1 MDLQVIMFSLFAIGA
16 VASAVFTITRKN
28 PVSSAMSL
36 VAHFFMLT
44 GLYLTLQ
51 AQFVAA
57 VQVLV
62 YAGAIMVLVV
72 FVIMLLNVGKEIE
85 NPQRGN
91 LRTTLGAL
99 MGVLLVVLIGVAVLA
114 RPTGRLSLPDT
125 AAEIG
130 TTEAIGQSL
139 FTTYLFP
146 FEAVSLLLLA
156 ALIGS
161 VILAKRHVKEG

>member
-1 MDLQVIMFSLFAIGA
+1 MFALGA
-16 VASAVFTITRKN
+16 VTSAVLTVTSRN

-36 VAHFFMLT
+36 IAHFFMLS
-44 GLYLTLQ
+44 GLYLTLE

-72 FVIMLLNVGKEIE
+72 FVIMLLNLGREKQLTEKV
-85 NPQRGN
+85 N
-91 LRTTLGAL
+91 LRSVFGTIIGAVFAIQVIIVLGAHPTERL
-99 MGVLLVVLIGVAVLA
+99 QLAPNAVA
-114 RPTGRLSLPDT
+114 
-125 AAEIG
+125 IG
-130 TTEAIGQSL
+130 TTESIGTSL

-146 FEAVSLLLLA
+146 FEAISLLLLA

-161 VILAKRHVKEG
+161 VILAKRHVQ

>member
-1 MDLQVIMFSLFAIGA
+1 MSLQVIMFSVFAIGA

-28 PVSSAMSL
+28 PVASAMSL

-44 GLYLTLQ
+44 GLYLTMQ

-72 FVIMLLNVGKEIE
+72 FVIMLLNVGKE
-85 NPQRGN
+85 PPHPDRSG
-91 LRTTLGAL
+91 LRTTLGSLMAL
-99 MGVLLVVLIGVAVLA
+99 VLAVMIGIAVIA
-114 RPTGRLSLPDT
+114 RPTGRMDLSPK
-125 AAEIG
+125 AIEIG